1 MVYKI
6 LWSSKATGCLDAINL
21 IVSKTMVLSKTS
33 LFWSFINSTH
43 DLFFLNHSFVFL

>member
-21 IVSKTMVLSKTS
+21 VVSKTMVLSK
-33 LFWSFINSTH
+33 LV
-43 DLFFLNHSFVFL
+43 FFGVL